1 MKKILFISPRDPFS
15 GRFSGDV
22 IRAEKFLNFLKKKNL
37 VTAISPGNFNLTK
50 KKGNLKIIKFKK
62 ENLISRLFNIL
73 ISILKF
79 NPFQFGY
86 FYSSKMNK
94 YIKDNYRNFDIVF
107 CQSVRTADYIINNKN
122 IKKIL
127 DMGDLYSNNYYQT
140 YKAKRFFNLFRLIYL
155 IESKLM
161 KKYENL
167 CFKKFDK
174 IFLFSKKEINTLK
187 IDKKKIKQINFGIE
201 KIKNKY
207 KFNKKNYKI
216 IFIGNI
222 KYLPNRIACKSFIEN
237 ELPKIKKIHKNI
249 EFHIIGEISEID
261 KFFLQKSKFIK
272 IHGKVKKLDPL
283 LTNVFCGLA
292 NLNVSSGI
300 QTKLLTYMSYGIPS
314 ISSKKVFD
322 NFDAIKSSALPVYKN
337 NDQLIKL
344 ILKLKVDKKYS
355 LSISKKSL
363 SIINYF
369 KWEKVLKGLNKL

>member
-37 VTAISPGNFNLTK
+37 VTSISPGDFNLTQRY
-50 KKGNLKIIKFKK
+50 GNLKIIKFKK
-62 ENLISRLFNIL
+62 ENPIIKLFYIL

-79 NPFQFGY
+79 KPLQLGY
-86 FYSSKMNK
+86 FYSGKMNN
-94 YIKDNYRNFDIVF
+94 YIKENYKNFDIVF
-107 CQSVRTADYIINNKN
+107 CQSVRAANYVIKYKN

-140 YKAKRFFNLFRLIYL
+140 YKSKGFFNLARLIYF

-161 KKYENL
+161 KNYENL
-167 CFKKFDK
+167 CFKRFDK
-174 IFLFSKKEINTLK
+174 IFLFSKKEISALK
-187 IDKKKIKQINFGIE
+187 INKNKIKQINFGIE
-201 KIKNKY
+201 KIKNK
-207 KFNKKNYKI
+207 FRFSKKNYKI

-222 KYLPNRIACKSFIEN
+222 KYLPNRIACKSFIEK

-249 EFHIIGEISEID
+249 EFHIIGEISRLD
-261 KFFLQKSKFIK
+261 KFFWQKAKLIK

-283 LTNVFCGLA
+283 LSNVFCGLA
-292 NLNVSSGI
+292 NLNISSGI

-314 ISSKKVFD
+314 ISSKKVLD
-322 NFDAIKSSALPVYKN
+322 NFDALKPSFLPIYTN

-355 LSISKKSL
+355 QSISKKSL
-363 SIINYF
+363 SKINYF
-369 KWEKVLKGLNKL
+369 KWGKILRGLNKL